1 MRVRPHVAQ
10 VHLQQPKLASTVLKI
25 SDLNRRSEKRIN
37 YDGDDDND
45 SDDDSNKYFFLI
57 CALSV
62 MLTATRQIKPAKKSL
77 KMILYCQPSH
87 RLDAN
92 VMLSHVNF

>member
-25 SDLNRRSEKRIN
+25 SELNRRSEKRIN

-45 SDDDSNKYFFLI
+45 SDDDSKNIFLI
-57 CALSV
+57 CALSI
-62 MLTATRQIKPAKKSL
+62 MLTATRQIKPAKN
-77 KMILYCQPSH
+77 H
-87 RLDAN
+87 
-92 VMLSHVNF
+92 

>member
-25 SDLNRRSEKRIN
+25 SELNRRSEKRIN
-37 YDGDDDND
+37 YDGDDDDD
-45 SDDDSNKYFFLI
+45 SDDDSNKYFFNLCSI
-57 CALSV
+57 HNADGD
-62 MLTATRQIKPAKKSL
+62 ATDQTRKKSL
-77 KMILYCQPSH
+77 KQILYCPPSH

-92 VMLSHVNF
+92 VMLSHVTF